1 MNLLKPFQKFT
12 SRDLDILSVLWNS
25 SEPLTAAQIVE
36 TNSNL
41 NMNTVQA
48 VLRKLLKNELIAVAD
63 IVYSRTVLARRY
75 KSAIS
80 GKDFALYKLSSEYK
94 QFGKDLSK
102 SSLVATLLDEE
113 SDKEKVREDIEQL
126 KKMLEDYEKNL

>member
-48 VLRKLLKNELIAVAD
+48 VLRKLLKNELIEVAD
-63 IVYSRTVLARRY
+63 IVYSGTVLARRY

-102 SSLVATLLDEE
+102 SSLVATLLNEE
-113 SDKEKVREDIEQL
+113 SDKEKVRQDIEQL